1 MTIQQMQKIY
11 NVTLSNKIENQLNEK
26 LINTEVIE
34 VEYNN
39 QVNYSNEEILAFEIV
54 CSTTTGLRN
63 DDCFIC
69 FGSEFF
75 ED

>member
-1 MTIQQMQKIY
+1 MQKIY
-11 NVTLSNKIENQLNEK
+11 NVTLSDKIEKQLNENEK
-26 LINTEVIE
+26 LINSEVIE
-34 VEYNN
+34 IEYNS

-69 FGSEFF
+69 FSSEYF

>member
-1 MTIQQMQKIY
+1 MTIAELKKIY
-11 NVTLSNKIENQLNEK
+11 NVTMSDAVEQKLNVQLSNTN
-26 LINTEVIE
+26 VIE

-39 QVNYSNEEILAFEIV
+39 QVNYSNEEILSFEIV

-63 DDCFIC
+63 EDCFIC
-69 FGSEFF
+69 YGSEFF